1 LSTLSAIYGR
11 IEDAAIHPKGLEPLS
26 PTFMS
31 FKTLPTILA
40 LDFDGVICDGML
52 EYFQST
58 WRTYCKIWQP
68 VGAIHESPLQ
78 PPEGLEPSF
87 ARLRPVIETGWEM
100 PVLIRSLIQGISE
113 AEILADWHSIAQQIV
128 EQENLNQTELAKI
141 LDQTRDKWIQDD
153 LSGWLSLHRF
163 YPGVV
168 ETLKW
173 AIAQNAKAFTTNEKN
188 AKAFTTNEKNAK
200 AFTTN
205 PMKTVIITT
214 KEGRF
219 VKQLLQQ
226 QGVDLG
232 ATEIFGKECQRP
244 KHQIIRE
251 LIGKATGKSVVWF
264 VEDRIKTLR
273 SVQQQPDLTEVKLY
287 LADWGYNTEGDRTLA
302 RETPG
307 IQLISLSQF
316 SADLANW
323 P

>member
-1 LSTLSAIYGR
+1 
-11 IEDAAIHPKGLEPLS
+11 
-26 PTFMS
+26 MS

-40 LDFDGVICDGML
+40 FDFDGVICDGMR

-58 WRTYCKIWQP
+58 WRTYCQIWQP
-68 VGAIHESPLQ
+68 AEFT
-78 PPEGLEPSF
+78 PPEELEPSF

-113 AEILADWHSIAQQIV
+113 AEILGDWHSIAQRIV
-128 EQENLNQTELAKI
+128 EQENLNQRELAKK
-141 LDQTRDKWIQDD
+141 LDRNRDEWIAND

-168 ETLKW
+168 DTLKW
-173 AIAQNAKAFTTNEKN
+173 AIAS
-188 AKAFTTNEKNAK
+188 
-200 AFTTN
+200 
-205 PMKTVIITT
+205 PIKTVIITT

-251 LIGKATGKSVVWF
+251 LISQATGKPVVWF
-264 VEDRIKTLR
+264 VEDRVKTLR
-273 SVQQQPDLTEVKLY
+273 SVQQQPDLTQVKLY

-307 IQLISLSQF
+307 IHLISLSQF
-316 SADLANW
+316 ASDLSNW

>member
-1 LSTLSAIYGR
+1 
-11 IEDAAIHPKGLEPLS
+11 
-26 PTFMS
+26 MS
-31 FKTLPTILA
+31 SETLPTILA
-40 LDFDGVICDGML
+40 FDFDGVICDGML

-58 WRTYCKIWQP
+58 WRTYCQIWQP
-68 VGAIHESPLQ
+68 AEVH
-78 PPEGLEPSF
+78 PPEDLEPSF

-100 PVLIRSLIQGISE
+100 PVLIRSLLQGISE

-128 EQENLNQTELAKI
+128 EQENLNQGELAKK
-141 LDQTRDKWIQDD
+141 LDRNRDEWIQDD

-173 AIAQNAKAFTTNEKN
+173 AIAS
-188 AKAFTTNEKNAK
+188 
-200 AFTTN
+200 
-205 PMKTVIITT
+205 PIKTVIITT

-251 LIGKATGKSVVWF
+251 LISQETGQPVVWF
-264 VEDRIKTLR
+264 VEDRVKTLR
-273 SVQQQPDLTEVKLY
+273 SVQQQPDLTQVKLY

-307 IQLISLSQF
+307 IHLISLSQF
-316 SADLANW
+316 SSDLANW